1 MKTSARSIN
10 NVFVGIAVS
19 IACVWLDWHLVG
31 FGADHHRGLV
41 QGQSACPSRAEVGLR
56 LMSRRPPCSF
66 SISTA
71 RRIRPKA
78 CNAKTSRVVWLPC
91 PRLKAAWRK
100 RGPRVCF
107 VVYSLGGSAAPQDI
121 ATAIAPSANDPV
133 VKSGPNKFVG
143 TDSTS
148 CSTTRNKDRYRHRHG
163 VGGGRS

>member
-1 MKTSARSIN
+1 MRAYGSQEDDLMKTSADRSTMSLWELPYLSLCLARLASRR
-10 NVFVGIAVS
+10 FRRRPS
-19 IACVWLDWHLVG
+19 S
-31 FGADHHRGLV
+31 RLV

-78 CNAKTSRVVWLPC
+78 LATPRPSRVVWLPC
-91 PRLKAAWRK
+91 PKVEGLLAQARAK
-100 RGPRVCF
+100 GMF

-133 VKSGPNKFVG
+133 VKSARTNLSGR
-143 TDSTS
+143 TSTS
-148 CSTTRNKDRYRHRHG
+148 CSTTRE
-163 VGGGRS
+163 